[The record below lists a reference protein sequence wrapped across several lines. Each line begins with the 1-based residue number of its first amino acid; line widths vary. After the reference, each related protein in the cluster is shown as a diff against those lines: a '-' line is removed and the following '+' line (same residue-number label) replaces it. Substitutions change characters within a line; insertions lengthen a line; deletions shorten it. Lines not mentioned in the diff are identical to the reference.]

1 MKKLS
6 MCFIFIILSATL
18 LHAQFNPPQN
28 FYIEHNYICPCNYYH
43 LYWDAPE
50 SGTPELVNYNVYRN
64 WELIAT
70 LPINYLSYSEVDPP
84 WYQGTPYIYYYI
96 TALYENPSGE
106 STPTDTICCGV
117 AVSTDN
123 ENVHSSKSILTNH
136 PNPFMGS
143 TTIDFNIKKES
154 YVTLSVYNVK
164 GEIVTTLVNELRSVG
179 DYHVA
184 WNGKDASGEDV
195 SPGIYFCCIET
206 EFTTFSKKL
215 IVLR

>member
-6 MCFIFIILSATL
+6 MYFIFIILSATL

-28 FYIEHNYICPCNYYH
+28 FYIEHNYICPCNFYH
-43 LYWDAPE
+43 LYWGAPE
-50 SGTPELVNYNVYRN
+50 SGVPELVNYNIYRN

-117 AVSTDN
+117 AVTNDD
-123 ENVHSSKSILTNH
+123 EVTLSSKLVFKNH
-136 PNPFMGS
+136 PNPFKGT
-143 TTIDFNIKKES
+143 TTIDFSIQMDS

-164 GEIVTTLVNELRSVG
+164 GEIVTTLVNEFKPIG
-179 DYHVA
+179 DYHIA
-184 WNGKDASGEDV
+184 WDGKDASGEDV
-195 SPGIYFCCIET
+195 SYGIYFYIIET
-206 EFTTFSKKL
+206 EFNKISKKL
-215 IVLR
+215 VVIR